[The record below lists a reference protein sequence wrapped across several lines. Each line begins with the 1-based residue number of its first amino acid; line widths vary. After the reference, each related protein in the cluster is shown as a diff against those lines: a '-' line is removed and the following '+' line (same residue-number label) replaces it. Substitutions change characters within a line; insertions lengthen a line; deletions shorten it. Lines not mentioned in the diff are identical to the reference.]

1 MLDVAFE
8 ARQIKQSIT
17 EKGLSGLIPKSTSG
31 VKLYNLEALNEI
43 ADHLK
48 SWFQKSG
55 YADFESPSYTMLGVK
70 DKLRRPLFA
79 TPLNV
84 KDLVYIEDIGFPGE
98 EPYTRGL
105 HHTMYRGK
113 KITIRPIVGFGTP
126 EDTNKR
132 IQFLL
137 KSGATGINIVFDLPT
152 IQEYDSDHPFASGQV
167 GLCGVAIDSVE
178 DMKALFR
185 DVPLNELSIS
195 LTTHYPSNTMILMSM
210 YIVAAEEMGISL
222 GELRGTVQNCP
233 IMETVVR
240 TSPESLPPKAVYK
253 LHVDNVEF
261 LRKAVPKWNYVT
273 YNGYNLREAGVDEF
287 TEIAVAFANAIETS
301 LQLMSRGHKPDDF
314 LDRMAFFWGI
324 GNDLFLEAARMRA
337 ARRLWY
343 KITRHVLG
351 AQSPRSWWCRFH
363 VQTSGISLTR
373 EEPLNN
379 VVRSTLH
386 ALAGI
391 LGGAQSMH
399 VSCYDEAYSIPTEAA
414 HLLSLRTQQI
424 ILEETGVSNVVD
436 PLAGS
441 FYVEWL
447 TNESE
452 KGILAELD
460 KLLRGG
466 GIISAIE
473 EGVLHRMIAEFSYK
487 EQYMI
492 QDGVIKVVGVNCYGS
507 DAKVPEIDVFRYPPD
522 AEERQRKKLEKL
534 RKERDNETVADR
546 LDAIKEAAK
555 REENLFPYVLEAVRE
570 RATEGEV
577 YSVLKSIY
585 GVWKPS
591 VRI

>member
-1 MLDVAFE
+1 MLDVASE
-8 ARQIKQSIT
+8 ARQIKNLINVKGIT
-17 EKGLSGLIPKSTSG
+17 GLLPQLTDGT
-31 VKLYNLEALNEI
+31 KLYNPNALKEI
-43 ADHLK
+43 ADQLA
-48 SWFQKSG
+48 SWSQKAG
-55 YADFESPSYTMLGVK
+55 HTDFEISSYTILGVK
-70 DKLRRPLFA
+70 DRLKKPLFA
-79 TPLNV
+79 TPLHV
-84 KDLVYIEDIGFPGE
+84 KDLVYTEEIGYPGE
-98 EPYTRGL
+98 KPYTRGI
-105 HHTMYRGK
+105 HYTMYRGK

-132 IQFLL
+132 IHFLL

-152 IQEYDSDHPFASGQV
+152 IQEYDSDHPFAAGQV

-178 DMKALFR
+178 DMKALFK

-210 YIVAAEEMGISL
+210 YLVAAEEMGIDL

-240 TSPESLPPKAVYK
+240 TSPESLPPKAVFK

-261 LRKAVPKWNYVT
+261 LRKTVPKWNYVT

-301 LQLMSRGHKPDDF
+301 LQLMSRGHRPDDF

-343 KITRHVLG
+343 KITRYVLG

-379 VVRSTLH
+379 IVRSTLH

-424 ILEETGVSNVVD
+424 ILEETGIADVID

-452 KGILAELD
+452 KGILSELD
-460 KLLRGG
+460 MLLKGG
-466 GIISAIE
+466 GIINAIE
-473 EGVLHRMIAEFSYK
+473 EGVLHRIIAEFSYK
-487 EQYMI
+487 EQSMI
-492 QDGVIKVVGVNCYGS
+492 QEGIIKLVGVNCYRS

-546 LDAIKEAAK
+546 LDAIKEAAT

-577 YSVLKSIY
+577 FNVLKSIY
-585 GVWKPS
+585 GVWKPL

>member
-1 MLDVAFE
+1 MLDVTFMATKLKE
-8 ARQIKQSIT
+8 LIA
-17 EKGLSGLIPKSTSG
+17 EKGVSGLIPNHTSG
-31 VKLYNLEALNEI
+31 PRLYNPEALNKI
-43 ADHLK
+43 AEEWEN
-48 SWFQKSG
+48 WFQKSG
-55 YADFESPSYTMLGVK
+55 CTDFEIPSYIMLGVK
-70 DKLRRPLFA
+70 DKLRKPLFA

-84 KDLVYIEDIGFPGE
+84 KDLVYTEDIGFPGE
-98 EPYTRGL
+98 KPYTRGL
-105 HHTMYRGK
+105 HYTMYRGK

-126 EDTNKR
+126 EDTNER
-132 IQFLL
+132 IHFLL

-152 IQEYDSDHPFASGQV
+152 IQEYDSDHPFATGQV

-178 DMKALFR
+178 DMKALFK
-185 DVPLNELSIS
+185 DVPLNEISIS

-210 YIVAAEEMGISL
+210 YLAAAEEMGISW
-222 GELRGTVQNCP
+222 GELKGTVQNCP

-253 LHVDNVEF
+253 LHVDNIEF
-261 LRKAVPKWNYVT
+261 LRKNVSKWNYVT

-287 TEIAVAFANAIETS
+287 TEIAVAFANAVETS
-301 LQLMSRGHKPDDF
+301 IQLMSRGLRPDDF

-324 GNDLFLEAARMRA
+324 GNDLFLEVARMRA

-343 KITRHVLG
+343 KITKYVLG
-351 AQSPRSWWCRFH
+351 AHSPRSWWCRFH

-373 EEPLNN
+373 EEPFNN
-379 VVRSTLH
+379 IIRSTLH

-424 ILEETGVSNVVD
+424 ILEETGISDVVD

-460 KLLRGG
+460 GLLRGG
-466 GIISAIE
+466 GIINAIE
-473 EGVLHRMIAEFSYK
+473 EGVLHRIIAEFSYR
-487 EQYMI
+487 EQNMI
-492 QDGVIKVVGVNCYGS
+492 QDGVIKVVGVNCYRS
-507 DAKVPEIDVFRYPPD
+507 DAKVPEIDVFRYPAD

-534 RKERDNETVADR
+534 KKSRDNENVVDK
-546 LDAIKEAAK
+546 LEAIKDAAR

-585 GVWKPS
+585 GLWKPL
-591 VRI
+591 VKI